1 MKNQEGSIFH
11 LIFSSDFLKNIW
23 WNQKIYLHLLPK
35 NHNSITKR
43 IN

>member
-1 MKNQEGSIFH
+1 MENYLYAKVKGF
-11 LIFSSDFLKNIW
+11 FYDFLKNIW
-23 WNQKIYLHLLPK
+23 WNQKLYLHLLPK